1 MSGDA
6 GSRGLLA
13 DVAGE
18 RPDAGVPLDWVG
30 MSGIVLP
37 IAVDGGAPVPARVDV
52 EVDLVDAASRGIHM
66 SRLFRAL
73 DRELVGGGLV
83 PSTLD
88 SLLAQA
94 IAGQNGLAT
103 RARVSLAL
111 EHLAKRAA
119 LVSDEAGWRSYPLR
133 IMAEGRPGDVRQV
146 MSVDV
151 LYSSTCPA
159 SSALSRQAIVS
170 DLSARLAAGADA
182 AALVEWIASNR
193 LAATP
198 HAQRST
204 ARLSVELPASA
215 TLFEPGEL
223 VDLAERALGT
233 PVQTLVRRVDE
244 QAFAR
249 LNAQNQMFCEDAAR
263 RLAVALADHGRWP
276 RWHVRVEHHESLH
289 AHDAVA
295 EASRGWY
302 P

>member
-1 MSGDA
+1 MSGELAFD
-6 GSRGLLA
+6 GSLA

-18 RPDAGVPLDWVG
+18 RPHAGVPLDWVG

-37 IAVDGGAPVPARVDV
+37 ISVDGAAPVPARVDV
-52 EVDLVDAASRGIHM
+52 EVDLLDAASRGIHM

-73 DRELVGGGLV
+73 DRGFVGAELAPPALE
-83 PSTLD
+83 
-88 SLLAQA
+88 SLLGQA
-94 IAGQNGLAT
+94 IAGQNGLAS
-103 RARVSLAL
+103 RARIALAL
-111 EHLAKRAA
+111 DHLAKRAA
-119 LVSDEAGWRSYPLR
+119 LVSDEAGWRAYPLR
-133 IMAEGRPGDVRQV
+133 IVAEGRPGQMRLV

-159 SSALSRQAIVS
+159 STALSRQVIAG

-182 AALVEWIASNR
+182 AALVEWIASSG
-193 LAATP
+193 LTATP

-204 ARLSVELPASA
+204 ARLSVELPATA
-215 TLFEPGEL
+215 TRFEPTVL
-223 VDLAERALGT
+223 VDLAEHALGT

-263 RLAVALADHGRWP
+263 RLAVALADCGRWP

-295 EASRGWY
+295 EVSCGWR